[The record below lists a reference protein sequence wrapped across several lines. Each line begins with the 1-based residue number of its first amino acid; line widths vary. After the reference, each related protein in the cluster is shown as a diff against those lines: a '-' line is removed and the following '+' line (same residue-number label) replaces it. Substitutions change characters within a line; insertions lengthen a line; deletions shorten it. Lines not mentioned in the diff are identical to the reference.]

1 MFRNRLIYRLFLVL
15 LIFAM
20 ASILPIALMI
30 HREFMALV
38 MEVGGD
44 LKVIDRITDNIISV
58 SFYIFIL
65 AFLLSLFLS
74 RRLLLPVK
82 ELHRGAMA
90 IRDGNLDT
98 TLSVPSRDE
107 LGEVIEVFNE
117 MTVSLRD
124 KTERLRRK
132 NVELAAINS
141 IAAILSRPL
150 DDKNTIRNVV
160 NRLVELLEMDDG
172 GVFLLDRPGKD
183 LICYQTDRRM
193 PAEGTVF
200 SRVIETGEVHTCDD
214 ITREG
219 ITPPEWMKD
228 SDIKSCSAVPLK
240 GKDRI
245 HGVLYL
251 VGFRPHTFTDEERR
265 ILRSVGELT
274 GMALENIWLYEE
286 MTHLMLTEKGLA
298 EVVFNSISDGLYT
311 VDTDCV
317 VTSMNRAA
325 EEILGIPAR
334 NLIGKRCMDVL
345 VHRDKESNER
355 LCGMG
360 CPLNNAIQGRS
371 ASREMDYIHPSGK
384 RLLLNVRCSPLVD
397 AKGLLIGAV
406 QVFRD
411 VTQEREIDRMKTE
424 FVRTV
429 SHEFRTPL
437 SAIIGMT
444 EMLIDREVDGGRSLE
459 YLNTILDEG
468 VRLSNLVSDLLDIS
482 RIESGEGIFNEG
494 DVDFDLILHSIKKTL
509 SDIIKKKEIRL
520 ETHVADEVKH
530 FRGDRERLMQLLM
543 NLIANSINY
552 SDSGCLI
559 NVNISRD
566 GGAVRIEVSDTGWGI
581 PDEDIPFLTRKFFR
595 GKHGTRTKGTG
606 LGLSL
611 CREIARLHGGTLD
624 IKSRLG
630 SGTSVTV
637 QLPWKGIYE

>member
-1 MFRNRLIYRLFLVL
+1 MFRNRLIYRLFLIL
-15 LIFAM
+15 LIFAV

-30 HREFMALV
+30 HKEFRVLV

-44 LKVIDRITDNIISV
+44 LKSIDRIIDNIISL

-65 AFLLSLFLS
+65 AFLLAMFLS
-74 RRLLLPVK
+74 RRMLIPVK
-82 ELHRGAMA
+82 ELHRGAMS

-98 TLSVPSRDE
+98 TLSASSHDE

-117 MTVSLRD
+117 MADSLRD
-124 KTERLRRK
+124 KTERLGRK
-132 NVELAAINS
+132 NIELAAINS
-141 IAAILSRPL
+141 IAAILSHPI

-160 NRLVELLEMDDG
+160 NRLVELLDMDDG

-183 LICYQTDRRM
+183 LICYQTDKRL

-200 SRVIETGEVHTCDD
+200 SRVIETGEVHTCED
-214 ITREG
+214 ITKEG
-219 ITPPEWMKD
+219 IIPPAWMKD
-228 SDIKSCSAVPLK
+228 SDIRGCCAIPLK
-240 GKDRI
+240 GKDRT

-251 VGFRPHTFTDEERR
+251 VSFRPHIFTDEEKR
-265 ILRSVGELT
+265 ILTSVGEMT

-311 VDTDCV
+311 VDIDCV
-317 VTSMNRAA
+317 ITSMNRAA
-325 EEILGIPAR
+325 EKILGIPAR
-334 NLIGKRCMDVL
+334 NLIGKRCMDTIE
-345 VHRDKESNER
+345 HRDRDGDER
-355 LCGMG
+355 LCGME

-371 ASREMDYIHPSGK
+371 ISREMDYIHPSGK
-384 RLLLNVRCSPLVD
+384 RILLNVRCSPLID

-411 VTQEREIDRMKTE
+411 ITREREIDRMKTE
-424 FVRTV
+424 FVKTV

-444 EMLIDREVDGGRSLE
+444 EMLIDGEVDRGRSLE
-459 YLNTILDEG
+459 YLNTILNEG

-494 DVDFDLILHSIKKTL
+494 DVDFDLLLHYIKKTL
-509 SDIIKKKEIRL
+509 SDIIIKKGIRL
-520 ETHVADEVKH
+520 ETRVADEVRH

-566 GGAVRIEVSDTGWGI
+566 GEAVRIEVSDTGWGI
-581 PDEDIPFLTRKFFR
+581 PDEDIPFLTKKFFR
-595 GKHGTRTKGTG
+595 GKHGIKTKGTG

-611 CREIARLHGGTLD
+611 CNEIVQLHGGTLD